1 MGSLDKLSR
10 KHKIHMIWNFSA
22 TTHGK
27 SPVDGVGATVKRE
40 AGQKIH
46 TRWQNINNRDDYE
59 KAVANLR
66 NIKITKISEEVFE
79 CAAQLELK
87 ELFENTLPVPKI
99 TKCHFIHPVK
109 EVIEIELY
117 TSQSE
122 DETDRD
128 TIEQDEIME
137 EEMEPDSSTLPPIVG
152 QIVAVHL
159 HGKKQN
165 ITNVYMAMVSFSKLK

>member
-46 TRWQNINNRDDYE
+46 TRWQNINNLDDYE

-66 NIKITKISEEVFE
+66 NIKITKIS
-79 CAAQLELK
+79 
-87 ELFENTLPVPKI
+87 
-99 TKCHFIHPVK
+99 
-109 EVIEIELY
+109 
-117 TSQSE
+117 
-122 DETDRD
+122 
-128 TIEQDEIME
+128 
-137 EEMEPDSSTLPPIVG
+137 G
-152 QIVAVHL
+152 
-159 HGKKQN
+159 
-165 ITNVYMAMVSFSKLK
+165 SF